1 MSAFQYAPEW
11 QGPLSGR
18 SFEKQTEDALNAI
31 LQRLD
36 EVSAAQS
43 QVATQ
48 SENGL
53 MSAADKTFL
62 DGLKTSFPQLQ
73 NDVGD
78 LDNRVTTLENNA

>member
-1 MSAFQYAPEW
+1 MQFKYQPQW

-18 SFEKQTEDALNAI
+18 SFEKQTEDAINAI

-53 MSAADKTFL
+53 MSASDKVKL
-62 DGLKTSFPQLQ
+62 DGIQGQL
-73 NDVGD
+73 DA
-78 LDNRVTTLENNA
+78 LDARIAALE

>member
-1 MSAFQYAPEW
+1 MSSFQFTPEW

-18 SFEKQTEDALNAI
+18 SFEKQTEDAINAI

-36 EVSAAQS
+36 EVASAQS

-53 MSAADKTFL
+53 MSSADKVKL
-62 DGLKTSFPQLQ
+62 DGIQNQL
-73 NDVGD
+73 DA
-78 LDNRVTTLENNA
+78 LDARIAALE

>member
-18 SFEKQTEDALNAI
+18 SFEKQTEDAINAI

-36 EVSAAQS
+36 EVAAAQS

-48 SENGL
+48 TSNGL
-53 MSAADKTFL
+53 MSAADKVKL
-62 DGLKTSFPQLQ
+62 DGIQNQL
-73 NDVGD
+73 DA
-78 LDNRVTTLENNA
+78 LDARIPALE

>member
-18 SFEKQTEDALNAI
+18 SFEKQTEDAINAI

-48 SENGL
+48 TENGL
-53 MSAADKTFL
+53 MSAADKVKL
-62 DGLKTSFPQLQ
+62 DGIQGQL
-73 NDVGD
+73 DA
-78 LDNRVTTLENNA
+78 LDARIAALE

>member
-1 MSAFQYAPEW
+1 MAYFQYAPQW

-18 SFEKQTEDALNAI
+18 SFEKQTEDVINAI

-36 EVSAAQS
+36 EVAAAQS

-53 MSAADKTFL
+53 MSAADKVKL
-62 DGLKTSFPQLQ
+62 DGIQGQL
-73 NDVGD
+73 DA
-78 LDNRVTTLENNA
+78 LDARIAALE

>member
-1 MSAFQYAPEW
+1 MSAFQYVPEW

-18 SFEKQTEDALNAI
+18 SFEKQTEDAINAI

-48 SENGL
+48 TSNGL
-53 MSAADKTFL
+53 MSAADKVKL
-62 DGLKTSFPQLQ
+62 DGIQGQL
-73 NDVGD
+73 DA
-78 LDNRVTTLENNA
+78 LDARIAALE